1 MWSEGEP
8 VSPSVPLAYG
18 MSFSGTLLGQFL
30 GMVITPVVA
39 ETSLRVGMRTVVCGV
54 CVRVLTLF
62 SLSSVIHPG
71 RHHAGQFH
79 L

>member
-39 ETSLRVGMRTVVCGV
+39 ETSLRVGMRTVVCCMRMVCVVRVYRVLCV
-54 CVRVLTLF
+54 CVRVC
-62 SLSSVIHPG
+62 
-71 RHHAGQFH
+71 
-79 L
+79 

>member
-39 ETSLRVGMRTVVCGV
+39 ETSLKIGTRTVCGVCVVCDVCVVCVVCVVCGV
-54 CVRVLTLF
+54 C
-62 SLSSVIHPG
+62 
-71 RHHAGQFH
+71 
-79 L
+79 

>member
-1 MWSEGEP
+1 MWSDGEP

-39 ETSLRVGMRTVVCGV
+39 QTSLKVGTHP
-54 CVRVLTLF
+54 LTSF
-62 SLSSVIHPG
+62 HPFVIV
-71 RHHAGQFH
+71 A
-79 L
+79 

>member
-1 MWSEGEP
+1 MWSDGEP

-39 ETSLRVGMRTVVCGV
+39 QTSLKVGTHP
-54 CVRVLTLF
+54 LTPF
-62 SLSSVIHPG
+62 HPFVIV
-71 RHHAGQFH
+71 A
-79 L
+79 